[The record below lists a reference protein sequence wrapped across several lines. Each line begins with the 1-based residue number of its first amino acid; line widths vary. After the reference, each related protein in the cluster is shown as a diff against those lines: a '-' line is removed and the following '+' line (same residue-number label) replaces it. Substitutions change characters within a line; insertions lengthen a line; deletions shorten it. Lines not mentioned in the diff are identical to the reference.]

1 MSHSAGGAPTPP
13 WVVLGATVVIAW
25 AVGGVTG
32 FVFGDRRGQAL
43 HLAEHQAELEA
54 ERQRVLA
61 AEQQRDELAGRQK
74 DLEGKLADAT
84 GERKDLEESVK
95 DVAARVISARDAEAQ
110 AKAAVAKLEAR
121 VREAERA
128 EEKKREKE
136 RDADKAREIR
146 GKANQVVLSMNN
158 FLPLKLAEALK
169 VQADRLG
176 CPVENLFA
184 FAKAAGYC
192 DPKLDG
198 TRRLPVPDLLRETER
213 NQVIIAARYGMA
225 EQLLAWQMFDPEL
238 KFLIIPDERDELIIQ
253 RCKSQFE
260 CAIDVLEYADGKKL
274 FAGLPYEADPAV
286 GLKKLKARYAELKQG
301 PLK

>member
-1 MSHSAGGAPTPP
+1 
-13 WVVLGATVVIAW
+13 LGATVILSW

-54 ERQRVLA
+54 ESQRVLA

-74 DLEGKLADAT
+74 DLEGKLADAVE
-84 GERKDLEESVK
+84 ERKALEASVRE
-95 DVAARVISARDAEAQ
+95 VVSNAVSARDAEAQ
-110 AKAAVAKLEAR
+110 AKTAVAKLEAR
-121 VREAERA
+121 VRESERA

-136 RDADKAREIR
+136 RGADKAREIR
-146 GKANQVVLSMNN
+146 GKANEVVLSTNN
-158 FLPLKLAEALK
+158 LLPLRLAEALK

-176 CPVENLFA
+176 SPVENLFA

-198 TRRLPVPDLLRETER
+198 TRRVPVPDLLRETER
-213 NQVIIAARYGMA
+213 NQVIIATKYGMA
-225 EQLLAWQMFDPEL
+225 EQLLAWKLFDPEL
-238 KFLIIPDERDELIIQ
+238 KFLIGPDERDELIIQ
-253 RCKSQFE
+253 RCKTQFD
-260 CAIDVLEYADGKKL
+260 CAIDALEYADGKKL

-286 GLKKLKARYAELKQG
+286 ELRKLKARYAELKQG